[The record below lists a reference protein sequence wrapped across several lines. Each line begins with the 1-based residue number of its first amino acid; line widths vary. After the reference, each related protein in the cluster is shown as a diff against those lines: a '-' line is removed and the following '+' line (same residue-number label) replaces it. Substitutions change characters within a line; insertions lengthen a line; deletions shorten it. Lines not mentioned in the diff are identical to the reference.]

1 MFYIALVIIIL
12 IFIWR
17 IAAGFRKGMVHE
29 MVSLI
34 AVIVATFCIVLILGA
49 VGSYMN
55 QEIAKVIQM
64 IVVLFVVCL
73 VYRLVNI
80 LFTSLELIS
89 KLPVIKGLDKL
100 LGAGLGF
107 IEAGLIVGILVYFLK
122 NWGLSILTNV
132 L

>member
-17 IAAGFRKGMVHE
+17 VAAGFRKGMVHE
-29 MVSLI
+29 LISLI
-34 AVIVATFCIVLILGA
+34 AVIAAGFCIVLILGA
-49 VGSYMN
+49 IGSYRN

-64 IVVLFVVCL
+64 VIVLFAVCL

-107 IEAGLIVGILVYFLK
+107 IEAGLIVGILVYFFK
-122 NWGLSILTNV
+122 NWGLSILTNA

>member
-1 MFYIALVIIIL
+1 MFYRALVIIIL

-17 IAAGFRKGMVHE
+17 ITAGFRKGMVHE
-29 MVSLI
+29 LVSLI

>member
-1 MFYIALVIIIL
+1 MYYIALVIIVL

-17 IAAGFRKGMVHE
+17 IIAGFRKGMVQE
-29 MVSLI
+29 LI
-34 AVIVATFCIVLILGA
+34 ALVAVAVAGFCIVLILGA
-49 VGSYMN
+49 IGSYMN

-64 IVVLFVVCL
+64 IVVLLVVCL
-73 VYRLVNI
+73 VYRLVHI

-107 IEAGLIVGILVYFLK
+107 VEAGLIVGLLVYFLK
-122 NWGLSILTNV
+122 NWGLSILAQSM
-132 L
+132 

>member
-17 IAAGFRKGMVHE
+17 ITAGFRKGMVH
-29 MVSLI
+29 
-34 AVIVATFCIVLILGA
+34 VATFCIVLILGA

-89 KLPVIKGLDKL
+89 ELPVIKGLDKL